1 VITLIRCMQLLILL
15 AVSAW
20 NCGPGFAQG
29 TPAANSA
36 PASDT
41 RTLAADLKLE
51 RVTLRE
57 GTRYDGLVQGESPE
71 TIEFLEVRRL
81 PGRPMYLMLR
91 PLARKDI
98 RDIERLP
105 AAAHAEL
112 SARLEQFRRR
122 TLIQGREIDDL
133 ELTSKQQGGQTIWS
147 HAGEWFTLESTAN
160 EQMTRR
166 LGVRLG
172 QIFAA
177 YQQLLPPR
185 RKASDRVHIRIFGS
199 TAEYQAALK
208 QLGFAIGNPAVYLA
222 DRNLILAGT
231 ELDRFDAELA
241 RVARQ
246 HEQIRKELEAQIAE
260 VPGRVKKLGE
270 ELEVA
275 GVSASERLRIV
286 LAEQRKWS
294 DQRKAL
300 ASQIAT
306 IDRANEAKFNELTQR
321 MFTRLAHEAFH
332 AYLQTDVYPSR
343 QYDVPRWLNEG
354 LAQVFEAGILELD
367 SLRIDAPNLA
377 ALEKLRADLRGS
389 QSLRLEDL
397 LKMSSTSFLAAH
409 SDATRTGL
417 ERSSRAYFYS
427 WGLAY
432 YLAFERGIFDDPAF
446 ETYISSAAANMD
458 PVKRFELLVGMPLA
472 EFEETWRTAML
483 AIK

>member
-1 VITLIRCMQLLILL
+1 MTLTRCTQLLILL
-15 AVSAW
+15 VASGW
-20 NCGPGFAQG
+20 NCGHGYAQDAS
-29 TPAANSA
+29 AANSA

-57 GTRYDGLVQGESPE
+57 GTKYDGLVQGESPE
-71 TIEFLEVRRL
+71 TVEFLEVRRL

-91 PLARKDI
+91 PLAREDI
-98 RDIERLP
+98 QDLARLP
-105 AAAHAEL
+105 PDARAEL
-112 SARLEQFRRR
+112 RERLEQFRRR

-133 ELTSKQQGGQTIWS
+133 KLTSIQQNGQAIWS
-147 HAGEWFTLESTAN
+147 HAGESFTLESTAN

-166 LGVRLG
+166 LAVRLG
-172 QIFAA
+172 QIFTS
-177 YQQLLPPR
+177 YRQLLPPR
-185 RKASDRVHIRIFGS
+185 REASERVHIRIFGS
-199 TAEYQAALK
+199 TAGYQAALK
-208 QLGFAIGNPAVYLA
+208 QLGFVIGNPAVYLA

-260 VPGRVKKLGE
+260 VPSRVKKLGE
-270 ELEVA
+270 ELEDA
-275 GVSASERLRIV
+275 GVGASERLRIV

-332 AYLQTDVYPSR
+332 AYLETDVYPSR

-354 LAQVFEAGILELD
+354 LAQVFEAGILELN
-367 SLRIDAPNLA
+367 SLRIDAPHLD
-377 ALEKLRADLRGS
+377 ALEKLQGDLRGS
-389 QSLRLEDL
+389 QPLRLEEL
-397 LKMSSTSFLAAH
+397 LTMSSSSFLAAH
-409 SDATRTGL
+409 GDVTPSEP
-417 ERSSRAYFYS
+417 ERSSRAYYYS

-458 PVKRFELLVGMPLA
+458 PVKRFESLVGMPLA
-472 EFEETWRTAML
+472 EFEETWRAAML
-483 AIK
+483 AVK

>member
-1 VITLIRCMQLLILL
+1 MTLARCTQLLILL
-15 AVSAW
+15 AASGW
-20 NCGPGFAQG
+20 NCGLGFAQD
-29 TPAANSA
+29 TSAATSA

-51 RVTLRE
+51 RATLRE
-57 GTRYDGLVQGESPE
+57 GTKYEGLVQAESPE
-71 TIEFLEVRRL
+71 TVEFLEVRRL

-91 PLARKDI
+91 PLAREDI
-98 RDIERLP
+98 QDLERLP
-105 AAAHAEL
+105 ADAQAEL
-112 SARLEQFRRR
+112 RERLEQFRRR

-133 ELTSKQQGGQTIWS
+133 ELTSKQQSGQTIWN
-147 HAGEWFTLESTAN
+147 HAGAWFTLESTAN

-172 QIFAA
+172 QIFTA
-177 YQQLLPPR
+177 YRQLLPPR
-185 RKASDRVHIRIFGS
+185 REASDRVHIRIFGS
-199 TAEYQAALK
+199 TAGYQAALK
-208 QLGFAIGNPAVYLA
+208 QLGFVIGNPAVYLA

-260 VPGRVKKLGE
+260 VPVRVKKLGE
-270 ELEVA
+270 ELEAA
-275 GVSASERLRIV
+275 GVGASERLRIV

-300 ASQIAT
+300 ASQIAA

-332 AYLQTDVYPSR
+332 AYLETDVYPSQ

-367 SLRIDAPNLA
+367 SLRIDAPNLD
-377 ALEKLRADLRGS
+377 ALEKLQADLRGS
-389 QSLRLEDL
+389 QPLRLEEL
-397 LKMSSTSFLAAH
+397 LTMSSSSFLAAH
-409 SDATRTGL
+409 GDVTRTGP
-417 ERSSRAYFYS
+417 ERSSRAYYYS

-446 ETYISSAAANMD
+446 ETYISSAAANED
-458 PVKRFELLVGMPLA
+458 PVKRFESLVGMPLA
-472 EFEETWRTAML
+472 EFEETWRAAML
-483 AIK
+483 AIR

>member
-1 VITLIRCMQLLILL
+1 MTLTRCTQLLILL
-15 AVSAW
+15 VASGW
-20 NCGPGFAQG
+20 NCGLGYAQD
-29 TPAANSA
+29 TSAANSA

-57 GTRYDGLVQGESPE
+57 GTKYDGLVQGESPE
-71 TIEFLEVRRL
+71 TVEFLEVRRL

-91 PLARKDI
+91 PLAREDI
-98 RDIERLP
+98 QDLERLP
-105 AAAHAEL
+105 PDARAEL
-112 SARLEQFRRR
+112 RERLEQFRRR

-133 ELTSKQQGGQTIWS
+133 KLTSKQQNGQTIWS
-147 HAGEWFTLESTAN
+147 HAGELFTLESTAN

-166 LGVRLG
+166 LAVRLG
-172 QIFAA
+172 QIFTS
-177 YQQLLPPR
+177 YRQLLPPR
-185 RKASDRVHIRIFGS
+185 REASDRVHIRIFGS
-199 TAEYQAALK
+199 TAGYQAALK
-208 QLGFAIGNPAVYLA
+208 QLGFVIGNPAVYLA

-260 VPGRVKKLGE
+260 VPSRVKKLGE

-275 GVSASERLRIV
+275 GVGASERLRVV

-332 AYLQTDVYPSR
+332 AYLETDVYPSR

-354 LAQVFEAGILELD
+354 LAQVFEAGILELN
-367 SLRIDAPNLA
+367 SLRIDAPHLD
-377 ALEKLRADLRGS
+377 ALEKLQGDLRGP
-389 QSLRLEDL
+389 QPLRLEEL
-397 LKMSSTSFLAAH
+397 LTMSSSSFLAAH
-409 SDATRTGL
+409 GDATRTEP
-417 ERSSRAYFYS
+417 ERSSRAYCYS

-432 YLAFERGIFDDPAF
+432 YLAFERAIFDDPAF

-458 PVKRFELLVGMPLA
+458 PVKRFESLVGMPLA
-472 EFEETWRTAML
+472 EFEETWRAAML